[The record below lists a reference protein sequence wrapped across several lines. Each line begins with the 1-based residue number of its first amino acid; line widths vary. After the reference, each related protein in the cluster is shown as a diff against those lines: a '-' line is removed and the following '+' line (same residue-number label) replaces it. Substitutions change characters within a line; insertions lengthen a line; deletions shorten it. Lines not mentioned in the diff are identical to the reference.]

1 MADSKVFR
9 LLDEVTVE
17 MVGDAVVS
25 FLREQKTL
33 LLKVQ
38 KQQRVISSRQKR
50 RLTHGRL
57 YREILP
63 LLRYK
68 CS

>member
-25 FLREQKTL
+25 FLRGQK
-33 LLKVQ
+33 KPC
-38 KQQRVISSRQKR
+38 
-50 RLTHGRL
+50 
-57 YREILP
+57 Y
-63 LLRYK
+63 
-68 CS
+68 